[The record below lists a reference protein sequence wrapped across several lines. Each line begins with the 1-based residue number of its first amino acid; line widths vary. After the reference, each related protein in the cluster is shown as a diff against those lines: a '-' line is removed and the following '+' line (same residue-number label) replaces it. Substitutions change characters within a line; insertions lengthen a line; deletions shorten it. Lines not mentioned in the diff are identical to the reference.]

1 MGNKA
6 TAASTTEQALK
17 KPDVAILI
25 PCYNEEVTIGKV
37 VSDFRRVLPDATVY
51 VFDNNSSDRT
61 AQIAREKGAVV
72 IKEPRQGKGHVVRAM
87 FTQVD
92 ADIYVMVDGDDTYP
106 AEAAVDMV
114 SKVAE
119 GYDMVVG
126 DRLSSTYFEENKR
139 PFHNTGNRMVRAFIN
154 WFFHA
159 HVHDIMTGY
168 RAFSYSFAKTYPC
181 LSRGFE
187 IETEMTIY
195 ALDKDVRI
203 FEMPIQYRD
212 RPEGSESKLNTV
224 GDGIKVLGTIFSM
237 IRQYKPMPFFNV
249 LGLILALIGVIM
261 LVPVFATY
269 TETGLV
275 PRFPTLF
282 VAMILILLA
291 CLLVI
296 AGIILDSH
304 ARRDRRD
311 YIIHENMFAHRQHDG
326 E

>member
-6 TAASTTEQALK
+6 TAASRTEQALK

-51 VFDNNSSDRT
+51 VFDNNSTDRT

-114 SKVAE
+114 DKVAE

-311 YIIHENMFAHRQHDG
+311 YIIHENMFAHRHRDG